1 MAELKSSKLDAENA
15 RNEYNL
21 FKSSLAQ
28 IGTIIVQNV
37 IMLGFG
43 MSLAIPTV
51 VIGSLM
57 SDDGVVDDG
66 GDTMTLTETEASWY
80 GSVLLVC
87 HPTGGLLSGVL
98 QEIVGRKWC
107 MALVSLPQL
116 VGWYVLWRA
125 GNAFDLYVSC
135 VALGLS
141 MGLSE
146 APVLTYVGETVEPRL
161 RGPLSSVSTF
171 TIMLGSFVAY
181 LMSTVMPWRTVAMI
195 NMAVP
200 VVSFAAVVLLTP
212 ESPVWLLSRNRPAEA
227 KKSLAYLRGCAS
239 TADVEDE
246 FSELSIYAG
255 FNKSVDLEQYVDCGI
270 DQRRLSYVKYLQI
283 NTNDTTNAEIDILA
297 NQSQT
302 GFLDTLKSFW
312 TPELNRPFF
321 FIMLFFF
328 FWSFATF
335 IPAKPYLIAVF
346 SEIGLPCTA
355 QWTLVYTSILTLVGT
370 LLNVLTVA
378 KLGKRPITLVSM
390 ALCAFSMLGIGI
402 YMVSTTYFSFSS
414 TWIPMILLNALFFF
428 SGYGVFPI
436 PWMLVS
442 EIYPTK
448 GRGIASG
455 LTAALAFLMT
465 FILTKSFLEMQEW
478 FTLPGLFIVYGSIT
492 LIGTLYLYACMPETE
507 NKTLQDIEHFF
518 IGDLDDYEDCNNLS

>member
-1 MAELKSSKLDAENA
+1 M
-15 RNEYNL
+15 
-21 FKSSLAQ
+21 
-28 IGTIIVQNV
+28 
-37 IMLGFG
+37 MLGFG

-57 SDDGVVDDG
+57 SDGVSRD
-66 GDTMTLTETEASWY
+66 MTLTETEASWY

-87 HPTGGLLSGVL
+87 HPTGGLLSGLL
-98 QEIVGRKWC
+98 QELIGRKWC
-107 MALVSLPQL
+107 LAAVSLPQL

-125 GNAFDLYVSC
+125 ENAFELYVSC

-146 APVLTYVGETVEPRL
+146 APVLTYVGESVEPRL

-171 TIMLGSFVAY
+171 TIMLGSFIAY

-200 VVSFAAVVLLTP
+200 VVSFAAIVLLTP
-212 ESPVWLLSRNRPAEA
+212 ESPVWLLSRNRLSEA
-227 KKSLAYLRGCAS
+227 KKSLAYLRGCVS
-239 TADVEDE
+239 PDDVEDE

-255 FNKSVDLEQYVDCGI
+255 CNKCVDLEQYADCGM

-283 NTNDTTNAEIDILA
+283 KTNDATNVDIEALTER
-297 NQSQT
+297 NQMDSSV
-302 GFLDTLKSFW
+302 LDTFNNFW
-312 TPELNRPFF
+312 PPELNRPFL
-321 FIMLFFF
+321 FIMIFFF

-346 SEIGLPCTA
+346 EEIGLPCTA
-355 QWTLVYTSILTLVGT
+355 QWTLVYTSILTLMGT
-370 LLNVLTVA
+370 LMNVLTVS
-378 KLGKRPITLVSM
+378 KFGKRPITLVSM
-390 ALCAFSMLGIGI
+390 ALSAFSMLGIGMH
-402 YMVSTTYFSFSS
+402 MVSVTYFSFSC
-414 TWIPMILLNALFFF
+414 TWVPMVLLNTLFFF

-448 GRGIASG
+448 GRGVASG

-465 FILTKSFLEMQEW
+465 FILTKSFLILQAW
-478 FTLPGLFIVYGSIT
+478 ITLPGLFIVYGAIT
-492 LIGTLYLYACMPETE
+492 LVGTLYLYACMPETE
-507 NKTLQDIEHFF
+507 NKTLQQIETFF
-518 IGDLDDYEDCNNLS
+518 IGDLGVFDNYHGGLN